1 MTNISRRTVLAA
13 GVTAAAAT
21 ALTNTGIAS
30 AAGAGTRA
38 LPTGGSFVNIVAHT
52 DDDLLFLNPDIQPSI
67 LSGLPVRTIVLTADQ
82 YHGAPDANPP
92 LSREE
97 LAASVR
103 EGQRAAYATLAGKP
117 NNWDRGTKEVAT
129 MILEVDTLVGAPNV
143 QLIYLSLPDGGDDE
157 VPEHNLALE
166 KLWKD
171 PNFVAP
177 AIIPTGGPV
186 QVPQWY
192 NQADVDNVL
201 LALLHEYQPTV
212 IRVQDPEPTYD
223 LPNANSEHTDH
234 IHTAKFATKAVRAY
248 EGPNGRGFVLFTRY
262 RCYNIEASPRN
273 VPDALLGSKSQA
285 YQAYAEHD
293 PITGNAFDEHVFHNY
308 QRWPVVAPWAIV
320 DGTGTLHAFVA
331 AGDSIMWWRQA
342 VNGAWVGPEN
352 VRAGTFAPGVAVA
365 LNGSGRVQIAV
376 LDLNSGSILTAGHSV
391 ITGKFDVWTDVG
403 NPDGATPAYGTPALA
418 LNGDGGLELFAVN
431 KSNGISNAWQNSDG
445 SFSGWVAVSGNT
457 SVLLSPPV
465 GITSTTGRLH
475 LFADANGHV
484 DHWQQ
489 NPGAS
494 TTFKSIGSVECT
506 HAPGVT
512 LDSGKVRALVR
523 EHTDGAVGTVAEGS
537 SNGTFGPIAH
547 IGGQGGVGPVA
558 AVTSGGASPR
568 VLAFARND
576 NYGIS
581 VARQTSGNS
590 FAPWEDLGGYAEVG
604 PAAVRDAAGNV
615 RVLVVGG
622 DAKLYES
629 KQSTP
634 GPTSAFGGWQVAG
647 N

>member
-21 ALTNTGIAS
+21 ALANTGIAS

-82 YHGAPDANPP
+82 FNGWDPYKWTPED
-92 LSREE
+92 

-103 EGQRAAYATLAGKP
+103 EGQRSAYAKLAGQP
-117 NNWDRGTKEVAT
+117 NNWTRDTKEVAT

-143 QLIYLSLPDGGDDE
+143 QLIYLSLPDGGGAD
-157 VPEHNLALE
+157 PNHNMALE
-166 KLWKD
+166 KLWND
-171 PNFVAP
+171 PNHAAP
-177 AIIPTGGPV
+177 TIIPTGGPV
-186 QVPQWY
+186 QVAQWY
-192 NQADVDNVL
+192 NQADLNNVL
-201 LALLHEYQPTV
+201 LALLDEYQPTV
-212 IRVQDPEPTYD
+212 IRIQDPEPSYD
-223 LPNANSEHTDH
+223 FPNEPAEHADH

-262 RCYNIEASPRN
+262 RCYNIAASPRN
-273 VPDALLGSKSQA
+273 VPDALLGPKSDA

-293 PITGNAFDEHVFHNY
+293 PVTGPAFDEQVFRNY
-308 QRWPVVAPWAIV
+308 HRWPVVAPWAIV

-331 AGDSIMWWRQA
+331 AGDSIMWWHQP
-342 VNGAWVGPEN
+342 VNGAWTGPEN
-352 VRAGTFAPGVAVA
+352 LRSGTFAPGVAVA
-365 LNGSGRVQIAV
+365 LNGSGRVHIAV
-376 LDLNSGSILTAGHSV
+376 LDLDSGAILVAGQAANGSFTW
-391 ITGKFDVWTDVG
+391 IDAG
-403 NPDGATPAYGTPALA
+403 NPDGATPAFGTPALV
-418 LNGDGGLELFAVN
+418 LNGDGGLELFAIN
-431 KSNGISNAWQNSDG
+431 QTNGVSNAWQNGDG
-445 SFSGWVAVSGNT
+445 SFSGWEALSGNT
-457 SVLLSPPV
+457 SVIVSPPV
-465 GITSTTGRLH
+465 GFTSSTGRMH

-558 AVTSGGASPR
+558 TVTSGGTSPR
-568 VLAFARND
+568 VLAFARNN

-581 VARQTSGNS
+581 VARQTSSNS

-622 DAKLYES
+622 DAKLYER

-634 GPTSAFGGWQVAG
+634 GPTSAFGAWQVAG